1 HGLSN
6 QYGRLLAW
14 SLDHRFAVTVFALA
28 IFAAAIPLNSRV
40 GRDWIPA
47 DDQNELT
54 LHLNMAVGT
63 SLDANVKILKEIAE
77 QVKQVSG
84 VEFVNPYV
92 GAEITGHSHT
102 YIRLVDISRRN
113 FTQEDVARDIRK
125 IMKQYPNIR
134 SRVNWPSALGEGES
148 YSGINVRSEE
158 HTSELQSHLNLVCRL
173 LLEKKNKIMKDGVK
187 ASPLPTVNTTGYID
201 QADFLGTINADTNKT
216 LKQLFHGY
224 LSTYRD
230 HYEELMLT

>member
-1 HGLSN
+1 LSSLFLKPSIAKAGEEKHSSREVGFFHWLSK

-14 SLDHRFAVTVFALA
+14 SLDHRFAVTVCSLA
-28 IFAAAIPLNSRV
+28 IFATAIPLNSRV

-54 LHLNMAVGT
+54 LYLNMAVGT
-63 SLDANVKILKEIAE
+63 SLDANVKILKGIVE
-77 QVKQVSG
+77 QIKQVRG
-84 VEFVNPYV
+84 VEFVNPYI

-113 FTQEDVARDIRK
+113 FTQEDVAKDIRK

-148 YSGINVRSEE
+148 YSGINVR
-158 HTSELQSHLNLVCRL
+158 L
-173 LLEKKNKIMKDGVK
+173 LGPDLDKVGEYGRKV
-187 ASPLPTVNTTGYID
+187 Y
-201 QADFLGTINADTNKT
+201 
-216 LKQLFHGY
+216 
-224 LSTYRD
+224 
-230 HYEELMLT
+230 